1 MKFGGHETFFL
12 RPGWLTK
19 GLHVTSRTI
28 VRPFFEQFWLLAVPV
43 LERVDGRPA
52 LQG

>member
-19 GLHVTSRTI
+19 GLYL
-28 VRPFFEQFWLLAVPV
+28 VRDAENVVWNSDEASDAMGV
-43 LERVDGRPA
+43 GRNMSKSN
-52 LQG
+52 G